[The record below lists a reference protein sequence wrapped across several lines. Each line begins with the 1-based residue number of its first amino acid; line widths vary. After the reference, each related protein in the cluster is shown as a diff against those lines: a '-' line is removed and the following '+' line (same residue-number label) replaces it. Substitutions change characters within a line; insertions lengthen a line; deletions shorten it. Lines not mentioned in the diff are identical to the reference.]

1 METKPRAFRV
11 RGWEWVEIMAKIK
24 YLASYYSFDAYRI
37 EPEYQPTDTYFNKA
51 EYIVIEET
59 SDDDR

>member
-1 METKPRAFRV
+1 
-11 RGWEWVEIMAKIK
+11 MAKIK